1 MAGGVLWRDPLPGG
15 SGSRPASP
23 WPRWG
28 WGAEGLPLGRGGGRG
43 ARIPKPHSGAQLV
56 RGAEGGGAGG
66 QGAGSPA
73 NTPPGRPPRPS
84 PTPPAPHALT
94 VLLGQGQVRRGEGQE
109 RLVAH
114 VPVQQAR
121 NLAMEAGPE
130 VEVLEFQVHL
140 QGEERSPGR
149 GWESPGLKAS
159 HHFLTSTGSIW
170 LVGARSGVESPQFDA
185 FNRLWPPPG
194 TPATSLLNPL
204 RFHLGAWGPWGSR
217 REGSQALLPLCI
229 CTKLFLCLVS
239 FSTT

>member
-1 MAGGVLWRDPLPGG
+1 MGGLGAKGPG
-15 SGSRPASP
+15 A
-23 WPRWG
+23 PRTPHP
-28 WGAEGLPLGRGGGRG
+28 GAHHAP
-43 ARIPKPHSGAQLV
+43 
-56 RGAEGGGAGG
+56 
-66 QGAGSPA
+66 
-73 NTPPGRPPRPS
+73 PPRL
-84 PTPPAPHALT
+84 PAPHALT
-94 VLLGQGQVRRGEGQE
+94 VLLSQGQVRRGEGQE

-170 LVGARSGVESPQFDA
+170 LVGASSGVESPQFDA

-194 TPATSLLNPL
+194 THATSLLNPL
-204 RFHLGAWGPWGSR
+204 RFHLGAWGPWGS
-217 REGSQALLPLCI
+217 
-229 CTKLFLCLVS
+229 
-239 FSTT
+239 